1 MIHFIY
7 GKAGTGK
14 SERIYKEIERVA
26 AGKHV
31 FLLVP
36 DREAVAAESR
46 MAELRGAQNIDVI
59 TFGRLCNY
67 IFRAYGG
74 LCVDYIGKGAKK
86 LIMRNVIANTLA
98 RTQGIR
104 KRAPFRHFRKND
116 LTPYQLLL
124 R

>member
-26 AGKHV
+26 TGKHV

-67 IFRAYGG
+67 IFRAYGD
-74 LCVDYIGKGAKK
+74 LCVDYRQTEQITASRLRLRIVGAP
-86 LIMRNVIANTLA
+86 R
-98 RTQGIR
+98 GIQPGVCDFT
-104 KRAPFRHFRKND
+104 AFGWCAH
-116 LTPYQLLL
+116 
-124 R
+124 